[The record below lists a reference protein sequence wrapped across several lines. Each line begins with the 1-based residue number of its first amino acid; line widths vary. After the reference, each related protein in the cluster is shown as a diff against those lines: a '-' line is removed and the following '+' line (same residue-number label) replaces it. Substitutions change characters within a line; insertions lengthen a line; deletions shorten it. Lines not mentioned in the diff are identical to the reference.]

1 MYADALSKQGTSKN
15 PYGSGLCYDYCLTFP
30 NEFWRLR
37 LSKKTIKPR
46 SEDVGG
52 LVAGAYGDLRNS
64 DYHES
69 HSQSNSLFT
78 HRVPEKDVQDM
89 KQSILVQCLNMT
101 ADIAPMLSK
110 WFDVFKSQS
119 RTPKNIWHTDEV
131 EVLWGVMEWC
141 RVGRVV
147 VGDTQLRPTLLLY
160 RFIDPFPQLGDT
172 EEFETD
178 ESARYT

>member
-1 MYADALSKQGTSKN
+1 MPGPEHPSSPDYVPGPEHPPSPIEI
-15 PYGSGLCYDYCLTFP
+15 PY
-30 NEFWRLR
+30 
-37 LSKKTIKPR
+37 
-46 SEDVGG
+46 
-52 LVAGAYGDLRNS
+52 
-64 DYHES
+64 
-69 HSQSNSLFT
+69 
-78 HRVPEKDVQDM
+78 VPEPEY
-89 KQSILVQCLNMT
+89 
-101 ADIAPMLSK
+101 AP
-110 WFDVFKSQS
+110 
-119 RTPKNIWHTDEV
+119 NEV